1 MNKSISLFLL
11 VLILSQSCVI
21 YQKNP
26 VSISEST
33 NKGKV
38 KIVRTNGE
46 KVALKSLEYDFL
58 NGTYWG
64 LRKGYSKDHRYKI
77 DPTQVTEVYLIDK
90 RDSRTAS
97 IILAIGIVIS
107 IPLTLLILFYLG
119 Y

>member
-1 MNKSISLFLL
+1 MNKQSISIVLL
-11 VLILSQSCVI
+11 ATILLQSCVI
-21 YQKNP
+21 YQKTP

-46 KVALKSLEYDFL
+46 KVALKGMVYD

-77 DPTQVTEVYLIDK
+77 DPTQVAEVYIIDK

-97 IILAIGIVIS
+97 IILAIGIVIA
-107 IPLTLLILFYLG
+107 IPLTFWILLMEG

>member
-1 MNKSISLFLL
+1 MNKQSISIVLL
-11 VLILSQSCVI
+11 ATILLQSCVI
-21 YQKNP
+21 YQKTP

-46 KVALKSLEYDFL
+46 KVALKGMVYD

-77 DPTQVTEVYLIDK
+77 DATQVAEVYIIDK

-97 IILAIGIVIS
+97 IILAIGIVIA
-107 IPLTLLILFYLG
+107 IPLTFWILLMEG

>member
-1 MNKSISLFLL
+1 MKKSASIILL
-11 VLILSQSCVI
+11 ATILLQSCVI
-21 YQKNP
+21 YQSTP
-26 VSISEST
+26 VPISEST

-46 KVALKSLEYDFL
+46 KVALKGMVYD

-77 DPTQVTEVYLIDK
+77 DPTQVAEVYIIDK

-97 IILAIGIVIS
+97 VIFSIAIVIVIS
-107 IPLTLLILFYLG
+107 LTIWFTVPFSPY
-119 Y
+119 